1 LSEPICALPNLGKA
15 VVIKGIP
22 GTRLR
27 VSTAFTSMILLFW
40 DVTLHKGTG
49 VLVHIMKT
57 YKGSSRMASQL
68 LTSVLDVGEW
78 SVSRQGRFKAPTPV
92 STPILIE

>member
-1 LSEPICALPNLGKA
+1 MCALPNLGKA

-27 VSTAFTSMILLFW
+27 VSTAFTSMILVFW

-49 VLVHIMKT
+49 VPVHTMKA
-57 YKGSSRMASQL
+57 YKGSSRMASQF
-68 LTSVLDVGEW
+68 LTSAFDVGEW

-92 STPILIE
+92 STPILTE